1 MAPSEGTFLRRIVPV
16 RVAFVASMIDV
27 RPSSSAHDQPL
38 ACGRSVLLVEDNDDI
53 REMLRESLE
62 LSGCCT
68 VLVARHGQEAL
79 EVLREAS
86 PLPAVIVLDL
96 AMPVMSG
103 QEFLA
108 VAGRT
113 PVLASIPVVVIS
125 AFFPEQDLLCARK
138 LMKPVDTEQLERVIG
153 ELCPSCRELDET
165 TGTALAAREQP
176 SPISS

>member
-1 MAPSEGTFLRRIVPV
+1 
-16 RVAFVASMIDV
+16 
-27 RPSSSAHDQPL
+27 
-38 ACGRSVLLVEDNDDI
+38 LVEDNDDI

-86 PLPAVIVLDL
+86 PLPAVIILDL

-108 VAGRT
+108 VVGRT
-113 PVLASIPVVVIS
+113 PVLASIPIVVTS
-125 AFFPEQDLLCARK
+125 AFFPEHDLPCARK
-138 LMKPVDTEQLERVIG
+138 LVKPVDAEQLERVIC
-153 ELCPSCRELDET
+153 ELCPSCRESEET
-165 TGTALAAREQP
+165 VGTAPAAREHP
-176 SPISS
+176 APISS